1 MANIRGKVSN
11 TKSEK
16 WTMKTDDKC
25 IRIYAMVGDR
35 NQDRTN

>member
-16 WTMKTDDKC
+16 WTVKTDDKC
-25 IRIYAMVGDR
+25 IMLGDR